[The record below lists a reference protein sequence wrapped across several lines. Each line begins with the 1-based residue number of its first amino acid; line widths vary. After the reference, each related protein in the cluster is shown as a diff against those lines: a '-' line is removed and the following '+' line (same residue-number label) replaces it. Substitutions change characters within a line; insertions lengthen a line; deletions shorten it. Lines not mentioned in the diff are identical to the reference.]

1 MGQFQAG
8 KGKKNKEL
16 EALSGIPTNQAVGS
30 SNLSGRA
37 KVHIKNK
44 WIDVTLSAFFLP
56 HFPTVLILC

>member
-1 MGQFQAG
+1 MVLGG
-8 KGKKNKEL
+8 RRNILINKDCYNANET
-16 EALSGIPTNQAVGS
+16 TNQAVGS

-56 HFPTVLILC
+56 RFPTVLILC